1 MKKIYVNGLLICVVE
16 TIITLLSGYYFD
28 VGIFFV
34 LVMINQLLFN
44 PMMIVIYDFI
54 INPSVIHSK
63 YYYILVI
70 FTGVVVYFFKVS
82 VMSIGGTWDSILYT
96 TLFLLQVFFAYFLKR
111 EKVSK
116 YVYIP
121 ILIVFPLVL
130 HWPIGLLMFAFLNM
144 AHY

>member
-1 MKKIYVNGLLICVVE
+1 MKKIYINGLLICVIE
-16 TIITLLSGYYFD
+16 TIITLLFGYYFNT
-28 VGIFFV
+28 GIFFV

-54 INPSVIHSK
+54 INPSAIHSK

-70 FTGVVVYFFKVS
+70 FTGVAVYLFKIS
-82 VMSIGGTWDSILYT
+82 VMSIGGMWDGILCT
-96 TLFLLQVFFAYFLKR
+96 ALFLLQVFFAYFLKR
-111 EKVSK
+111 KKVLK

-121 ILIVFPLVL
+121 LLIVFPLVL
-130 HWPIGLLMFAFLNM
+130 HWPIGLLMFAFSNM